1 MNLSE
6 SLPGS
11 LTITGLDIG
20 GTKTAVVEGS
30 AKARI
35 LQREEIATKASRPFN
50 ETFPRIVGLVRKTI
64 ETARQAKREVIAI
77 SVSIGGPLRIAEGVL
92 IDPPHLPGWHG
103 IRLKDRLMEEFPN
116 LPVFIE
122 HDGNAG
128 ALAEFHFGV
137 GKERDDLRHLVFLTF
152 GTGLGAGL
160 IVNGQ
165 VLRGAT
171 DTAGEVGHLRLAWE
185 GPIGFGKAGSWE
197 GFASGKGLVEL
208 ASRMFPSRWSRATP
222 IREVVEAMLA
232 DDPQALEVAAEAGKW
247 MGRGMALLVD
257 TLNPQVI
264 ALGSLAVVLGD
275 RVLAPARRA
284 LAEEALPQA
293 VAACEIVPAKLGDRI
308 GDVAALMAALC
319 DEEIQARLSMDR
331 MFSSSLSASVKR
343 PMAAT
348 PAPPR
353 RKGS

>member
-1 MNLSE
+1 MIEMDLVNQ
-6 SLPGS
+6 
-11 LTITGLDIG
+11 TIIGLDIG

-30 AKARI
+30 TQVEI
-35 LQREEIATKASRPFN
+35 LQREEISTEASRPFD
-50 ETFPRIVGLVRKTI
+50 ETFPRIAALIKKTI
-64 ETARQAKREVIAI
+64 EAARRSGREAMAI
-77 SVSIGGPLRIAEGVL
+77 SVSIGGPLKIAEGVM

-103 IRLKDRLMEEFPN
+103 ARLKERLAREFPT

-128 ALAEFHFGV
+128 ALAEFHFGA
-137 GKERDDLRHLVFLTF
+137 GKEREDLHHLVFLTF

-171 DTAGEVGHLRLAWE
+171 ETAGEVGHLRLAWE

-197 GFASGKGLVEL
+197 GLASGEGLVNL
-208 ASRMFPSRWSRATP
+208 ASRMFPGRWSSETP
-222 IREVVEAMLA
+222 IREVVDAMLA

-257 TLNPQVI
+257 TLNPQII
-264 ALGSLAVVLGD
+264 ALGSLAVALGD

-293 VAACEIVPAKLGDRI
+293 VAACEVVPAKLGNQV
-308 GDVAALMAALC
+308 GDVAALMAAL
-319 DEEIQARLSMDR
+319 IGGIA
-331 MFSSSLSASVKR
+331 K
-343 PMAAT
+343 
-348 PAPPR
+348 
-353 RKGS
+353 K